1 MSRLKTIKTIA
12 ATLTVAI
19 SVGYVAQYGETTP
32 DMTGREV
39 GESYNKAPRSL
50 MLSTN
55 AQGQAVFGV
64 PNVVT
69 TPLDHSAN
77 SQRIVAVDAVYS
89 EFDTPVFQPIMALPV
104 DECDTTI
111 NTSRQAAAMVLLNIS
126 SPCLRNE
133 TFVVSHSG
141 MRVAATTDRQGNA
154 AILMPALVP
163 AAEFGVSFDNI
174 LAASTDIFVP
184 ELRRYDRAV
193 LQWSTND
200 NIRLHAFENGAKI
213 GDPGHVWS
221 ASFHTAE
228 DTRAGENGFVLFVG
242 DLDADTAFKAEV
254 YTYPNGQLNPDSVVD
269 LRIGVTVTEDNCGR
283 EVDAGTIQTNAGQTL
298 VVKEVALQMPGC
310 DQVGEVALLA
320 NKFTELRVV
329 SN

>member
-1 MSRLKTIKTIA
+1 
-12 ATLTVAI
+12 
-19 SVGYVAQYGETTP
+19 
-32 DMTGREV
+32 
-39 GESYNKAPRSL
+39 
-50 MLSTN
+50 
-55 AQGQAVFGV
+55 
-64 PNVVT
+64 VT

-89 EFDTPVFQPIMALPV
+89 EFDTPIFEPIMALPV
-104 DECDTTI
+104 DECDTTVNAI
-111 NTSRQAAAMVLLNIS
+111 RQPAAMVLLNVA

-141 MRVAATTDRQGNA
+141 MRVAATTDRAGKA
-154 AILMPALVP
+154 EIIVPALVP

-174 LAASTDIFVP
+174 LAASTDVFVP
-184 ELRRYDRAV
+184 ELRRYDRVV
-193 LQWSTND
+193 LQWSTDD
-200 NIRLHAFENGAKI
+200 NIRLHALENGAKI
-213 GDPGHVWS
+213 GEPGHVWS

-242 DLDADTAFKAEV
+242 NIDADSDLKAEV
-254 YTYPNGQLNPDSVVD
+254 YTYPNAQLNPDSVVD
-269 LRIGVTVTEDNCGR
+269 LRVGVTVTEGNCGR
-283 EVDAGTIQTNAGQTL
+283 EVDAGTIQTNSGQTL

-320 NKFTELRVV
+320 DKFSELRVV